1 MAYQALGLGS
11 VANDG
16 TGDSLRTGGDKVNDN
31 FVEIYTKLGD
41 GSTLSADTVTLNT
54 ASQTLTNKTL
64 TSPTIT
70 GTGAIAGA
78 FTGNVDGNCTG
89 TSGST
94 TGNAA
99 TATALAAAVNIA
111 GVSFD
116 GSGAITI
123 ASTNLSDTASICL
136 AANTLTLT
144 NKTLTAPIIG
154 GDITTASGNLTVD
167 TATQI
172 VEIKGDGTAVEG
184 MIKLNCHANTHGQTI
199 KPQPHSASVTNTMLL
214 PAGANSTLVSLVSA
228 DTLTNKSIDL
238 TDNTV
243 TGTMAELN
251 TAISDETVVGRA
263 TTDTLTNKTLA
274 DLKTSVQ
281 TLSGAGAID
290 VVTGVTEVT
299 TTAADALTLVNGTVG
314 QLKIITMVADGGDG
328 TITPTTFANGTT
340 ITMNDVGDTVVLVY
354 VTTLGWTVINN
365 IGCTVA

>member
-31 FVEIYTKLGD
+31 FVEIYTKFGD
-41 GSTLSADTVTLNT
+41 GSTL
-54 ASQTLTNKTL
+54 AS
-64 TSPTIT
+64 
-70 GTGAIAGA
+70 
-78 FTGNVDGNCTG
+78 NVNI
-89 TSGST
+89 

-99 TATALAAAVNIA
+99 TATTLASSRNIA
-111 GVSFD
+111 GVAFN
-116 GSGAITI
+116 GSAAIAI

-144 NKTLTAPIIG
+144 NKTLTSPIVG
-154 GDITTASGNLTVD
+154 GDVTTASGNLLINS
-167 TATQI
+167 ATQI
-172 VEIKGDGTAVEG
+172 VEVKGDGSSVEG
-184 MIKLNCHANTHGQTI
+184 MIKLNCHANSHGQTI
-199 KPQPHSASVTNTMLL
+199 KPQPHSAAVTNISLL
-214 PAGANSTLVSLVSA
+214 PAGASSTLVSKVSA
-228 DTLTNKSIDL
+228 D
-238 TDNTV
+238 V
-243 TGTMAELN
+243 
-251 TAISDETVVGRA
+251 
-263 TTDTLTNKTLA
+263 LTNKTLA

-290 VVTGVTEVT
+290 LVTGVTEVT
-299 TTAADALTLVNGTVG
+299 TTAADALSLANGTVG